1 MNDINHDKTNSENK
15 KTIENQEAITE
26 KTESDISESLSETPL
41 TPDQKIDKLLEGMN
55 NMNNGVNQTMEL
67 FKQMMKFLIE
77 NSATTNKMMMEQKG
91 MMIEQKEMIK
101 QFMESQ
107 IKQGKDNE
115 EQAKKV
121 NEFIAEEAK
130 KREEKRILDELLTYW
145 NTTDDIKKLLKEIY
159 VSGYINETDEYGSTL
174 LHLAI
179 SRGHI
184 EMIKTLLKHPQINLE
199 IKNGYGYTPLIL
211 AERIGYTEIAKIIK
225 NHINNKK

>member
-77 NSATTNKMMMEQKG
+77 NSATTNKMI
-91 MMIEQKEMIK
+91 IEQKEMMMK
-101 QFMESQ
+101 FLESQ

-121 NEFIAEEAK
+121 NEFIAQETNRWK
-130 KREEKRILDELLTYW
+130 YKDIL
-145 NTTDDIKKLLKEIY
+145 NAIKKY
-159 VSGYINETDEYGSTL
+159 
-174 LHLAI
+174 
-179 SRGHI
+179 
-184 EMIKTLLKHPQINLE
+184 
-199 IKNGYGYTPLIL
+199 
-211 AERIGYTEIAKIIK
+211 
-225 NHINNKK
+225 